1 MRRAVATTFI
11 AAIAVML
18 PCGAPAQVAPA
29 QTAPQPSASPAAQI
43 PEIGRVRATSAACA
57 VMRDLVIPAF
67 AATQRADARFAETR
81 KRLPQLADLLGAYYH
96 QRAKVK
102 SDGVFLEAA
111 VTRLGV
117 DSANLLNEAATI
129 RKLLDDPRLR
139 DTQDSSVQAE
149 RAALQQVY
157 EMQQAR
163 ASALNEF
170 TTRQSVELGRDNVG
184 MESDFLKTGKQI
196 MAQVDPDRTGEQP
209 GRSVPSPIPAPT
221 ISARAGMPLITGL
234 EARDRAGLDE
244 WAAGVQSAVRQSENQ
259 ASRTLLSIAQGC
271 R

>member
-1 MRRAVATTFI
+1 MNVLRPGVVVLALLCCLAATPT
-11 AAIAVML
+11 
-18 PCGAPAQVAPA
+18 PE
-29 QTAPQPSASPAAQI
+29 PSPTTL

-57 VMRDLVIPAF
+57 VMRDLVIPSY
-67 AATQRADARFAETR
+67 AAAMRADARFAETR
-81 KRLPQLADLLGAYYH
+81 KRLPQLADLLGDYYH

-102 SDGVFLEAA
+102 NDGVFLEAA

-117 DSANLLNEAATI
+117 DSANLLREAATI

-139 DTQDSSVQAE
+139 DTQDPSVQAE

-163 ASALNEF
+163 ANALSEF
-170 TTRQSVELGRDNVG
+170 ATRQSVELGRDYVG
-184 MESDFLKTGKQI
+184 MESDFSKTGKQI
-196 MAQVDPDRTGEQP
+196 MAEVDPDRTGEDL
-209 GRSVPSPIPAPT
+209 RHVPSPIPAPT

-234 EARDRAGLDE
+234 EARDRAALDE
-244 WAAGVQSAVRQSENQ
+244 WAAGAQRAVRQSENQ
-259 ASRTLLSIAQGC
+259 ASRTLLPLAQAC

>member
-1 MRRAVATTFI
+1 MRRAIATTFI
-11 AAIAVML
+11 AAIALAL
-18 PCGAPAQVAPA
+18 PCGAPAQVAPE
-29 QTAPQPSASPAAQI
+29 PSASPAAQL

-57 VMRDLVIPAF
+57 AMRDVVIPSY
-67 AATQRADARFAETR
+67 AAAMRADARFAETR
-81 KRLPQLADLLGAYYH
+81 KRLPQLADVLGDYYH

-117 DSANLLNEAATI
+117 DAANLLHEAAII

-139 DTQDSSVQAE
+139 DTQDPSVQAE

-157 EMQQAR
+157 ETQQAR
-163 ASALNEF
+163 ATALNELA
-170 TTRQSVELGRDNVG
+170 TRQSVELTRDNVG
-184 MESDFLKTGKQI
+184 MESDFVKTNKQI
-196 MAQVDPDRTGEQP
+196 MAEVHSQDTEELGKSR
-209 GRSVPSPIPAPT
+209 PSPIPAPT
-221 ISARAGMPLITGL
+221 ISARAAMPLITGL
-234 EARDRAGLDE
+234 EARDRAALDE

-259 ASRTLLSIAQGC
+259 ASRTLLPIAQSC